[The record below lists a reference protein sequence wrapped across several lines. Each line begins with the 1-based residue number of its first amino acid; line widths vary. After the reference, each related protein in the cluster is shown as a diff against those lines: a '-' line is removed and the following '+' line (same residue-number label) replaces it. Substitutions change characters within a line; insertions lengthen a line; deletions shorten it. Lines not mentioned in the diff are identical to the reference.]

1 MSRLT
6 ITLPRSRRG
15 VTLVELLVVVTLL
28 SILLGIAATAA
39 RTGARGKKQR
49 EAARQVNAFIA
60 GARTRAIELDRSV
73 GVEIVN
79 NRPNEP
85 QAGLTLFMVET
96 PPPYS
101 GDLTTSVCQM
111 SEKPSTALGGRTARL
126 NFDVSTASLL
136 ADDSF
141 LQVNDVIFLGY
152 GNQPYRVA
160 QVDPVASGLRPVIIA
175 WDVDQP
181 EPLPWIAG
189 TGTLMSP
196 PTTPFTIFRKP
207 QRNSVSPLQIP
218 TGVCID
224 LRFSGIGTLGSELTT
239 ALPGATG
246 VTTEDYPKIM
256 FSPNGSVDAMYVEDS
271 VNSTATNIV
280 ATRGLPTGNVNLLV
294 GRYDKVIS
302 VTEWLAAATPAS
314 KSLANMYLLA
324 PPEDGSNLADPEAMW
339 ISINRITGH
348 IATTNNAVVNG
359 VTGATTDAEILA
371 SSRRFAKQAQSISGR

>member
-1 MSRLT
+1 MSRRNYANS
-6 ITLPRSRRG
+6 PSRRG

-49 EAARQVNAFIA
+49 EAARQVNAFFA

-101 GDLTTSVCQM
+101 GDLTTAVCQM
-111 SEKPSTALGGRTARL
+111 TEKPSTALGGRTARL
-126 NFDVSTASLL
+126 VFDVTTTSLL
-136 ADDSF
+136 LDDSF

-152 GNQPYRVA
+152 GNQPYRVV
-160 QVDPVASGLRPVIIA
+160 QVDAVASGLRPVIIA

-181 EPLPWIAG
+181 APLAWVSAS
-189 TGTLMSP
+189 GTLSP
-196 PTTPFTIFRKP
+196 PQTTPFTIYRKP
-207 QRNSVSPLQIP
+207 QRNSISPLQIP

-224 LRFSGIGTLGSELTT
+224 LRFSGIGTQGAELQT

-246 VTTEDYPKIM
+246 VLSEEYPKIM
-256 FSPNGSVDAMYVEDS
+256 FSPNGSVDALYVEDAA
-271 VNSTATNIV
+271 NSTATDIV
-280 ATRGLPTGNVNLLV
+280 ASRGLPTGNINLLV
-294 GRYDKVIS
+294 GRYDQVIS
-302 VTEWLAAATPAS
+302 VTDWLAAATPAS
-314 KSLANMYLLA
+314 KSLGNLYVLA

-359 VTGATTDAEILA
+359 IDATTSDAAIIA